1 MNDINKKEIEQTF
14 KVLTQ
19 IVPVK
24 VNPFFRHK
32 ILQEIAKE
40 ATLKQPLFS
49 WLMPQL
55 QLATLSLVLCLNI
68 GAIFYVFSNSN
79 ETGTPTIN
87 IFAKEYA
94 LQTNASSIL
103 N

>member
-40 ATLKQPLFS
+40 ATLKLP
-49 WLMPQL
+49 
-55 QLATLSLVLCLNI
+55 I
-68 GAIFYVFSNSN
+68 R
-79 ETGTPTIN
+79 
-87 IFAKEYA
+87 
-94 LQTNASSIL
+94 
-103 N
+103 